1 MPQQPCRSGRKR
13 AVLYWIVTGQK
24 PIEAAARVTSDPQE
38 PATVRA
44 KGRYSDAF
52 LQAVDWALTPGDA
65 KRPQSVAEFLPVFT
79 GAADR
84 TGAAHG
90 KTCGAGKRRT
100 FVKLGIGGSALAIVG
115 GGIGFAVT
123 KFGKGAGG
131 GGVRMGVMP
140 GISGATEEI
149 QVKTALTKI
158 VAVLGTAS
166 AQKFTVEVVTSFA
179 PAKDQAPY
187 DMILGSTYAIGT
199 AARDLK
205 YTVVGKFR
213 DVLAL
218 FIARNDDPVDRL
230 ADLKGKRLGLHTR
243 GGMTGPLPG
252 YAIALR
258 AGLEPELSLKLT
270 QALWKFDDSD
280 EGRAALKAI
289 SLGSTAGSLE
299 IRQASSREYVR
310 AAEVIEAARQFYP
323 PEAAK

>member
-38 PATVRA
+38 PAKVRA

-52 LQAVDWALTPGDA
+52 LQAVDWALTPDDA

-100 FVKLGIGGSALAIVG
+100 FVKLGIGGAALAIV
-115 GGIGFAVT
+115 
-123 KFGKGAGG
+123 G

-140 GISGATEEI
+140 GSSGATEEI

-243 GGMTGPLPG
+243 GGMTDPLPG

-289 SLGSTAGSLE
+289 NLGSAAGSLE

-310 AAEVIEAARQFYP
+310 AAEVIEAAR
-323 PEAAK
+323 